1 MIKIGIYHFKFIL
14 IRNLPCNNRE
24 ELLREERI
32 EYDKCD
38 KSLLLNQLRPIVTT
52 EEKHIKSIQCS
63 RNYFETNKDIIYEK
77 NKIYYENNKEVVA
90 KRMKEYHKNTTNTT
104 N

>member
-14 IRNLPCNNRE
+14 IRNVPCNNRE

-32 EYDKCD
+32 EYDKWD

-52 EEKHIKSIQCS
+52 EEKHVKSIQCS
-63 RNYFETNKDIIYEK
+63 KDYFENNKDIIYEK
-77 NKIYYENNKEVVA
+77 NRTYYKNN
-90 KRMKEYHKNTTNTT
+90 T
-104 N
+104 